1 MPPRFAPGAL
11 RRFRTLRAALQT
23 LALLPS
29 SAPLRVRTPPPAS
42 ARGGPDNK
50 KAPIVGSSKFKLA
63 EEEGFEPS

>member
-23 LALLPS
+23 FALLPS

-50 KAPIVGSSKFKLA
+50 KAPITGSSKFKLA

>member
-23 LALLPS
+23 LARLRS

-42 ARGGPDNK
+42 ARGGRTNK
-50 KAPIVGSSKFKLA
+50 KAPIAGSSKFKLA